1 MEITTAFFSAGT
13 YAVVVGAGATG
24 VVTADCGSAT
34 PNGTDTSFDVTLI
47 AKGGGGGGTYCT
59 GGTSGN
65 EGGKAGGSGG
75 GASGG
80 GGGTLTGGA
89 TNQGAPAS
97 GGINNMV
104 LVSEDTEAEAAPTK
118 GDLVMTYTTAG
129 GGSTT
134 VGTDLTAEVSADD
147 GSTWTD
153 MGLVAGD
160 IQGTTGGHTI
170 ISKHNVT
177 ISSTIT
183 APYKMRYRIKTLN
196 QAAAKE
202 TRIQAVSL
210 GWS

>member
-1 MEITTAFFSAGT
+1 MLRR
-13 YAVVVGAGATG
+13 
-24 VVTADCGSAT
+24 
-34 PNGTDTSFDVTLI
+34 PTSSLVISDMT
-47 AKGGGGGGTYCT
+47 
-59 GGTSGN
+59 
-65 EGGKAGGSGG
+65 
-75 GASGG
+75 
-80 GGGTLTGGA
+80 
-89 TNQGAPAS
+89 
-97 GGINNMV
+97 
-104 LVSEDTEAEAAPTK
+104 LVSEFTEAEAAPTK
-118 GDLVMTYTTAG
+118 GDLVMTYTTVG

-153 MGLVAGD
+153 LGLVTGD

-170 ISKHNVT
+170 ISKHDVT